1 MRKDLMDYICSLHG
15 YLIRLKEIHWSTDSN
30 AEHLL
35 CDEVMDMVRGCEDEL
50 TESAMGLYGEKVKVG
65 DLKPYLPNAEQLKP
79 MLKELVGETV
89 AIKKKLNKD
98 IEAGLCNILDDI
110 IASAQKYM
118 YRTTQK

>member
-30 AEHLL
+30 SEHLL
-35 CDEVMDMVRGCEDEL
+35 CDEIMDMVRECEDEL

-65 DLKPYLPNAEQLKP
+65 DLKPYLPNAEELKP

-89 AIKKKLNKD
+89 TMKKKLNKD

-118 YRTTQK
+118 YRSTQK

>member
-15 YLIRLKEIHWSTDSN
+15 YLIRLKEIHWSTSSN

-35 CDEVMDMVRGCEDEL
+35 CDEIMDMVRDREDEF

-65 DLKPYLPNAEQLKP
+65 DLKPYLPNAEELKA
-79 MLKELVGETV
+79 MLKELVSETV
-89 AIKKKLNKD
+89 AVKRKLNKET
-98 IEAGLCNILDDI
+98 EAGLCNVLDEI
-110 IASAQKYM
+110 ICQANKFM

>member
-1 MRKDLMDYICSLHG
+1 MDYICSLHG
-15 YLIRLKEIHWSTDSN
+15 YLIRLKEVHWSTNSN

-35 CDEVMDMVRGCEDEL
+35 CDEIMDMVRDCEDEL

-65 DLKPYLPNAEQLKP
+65 DLKPYLPNAEELKP

-89 AIKKKLNKD
+89 TMKKKLNKD

-118 YRTTQK
+118 YRSTQK

>member
-1 MRKDLMDYICSLHG
+1 MRKELLDYICSLHG

-30 AEHLL
+30 SEHLL
-35 CDEVMDMVRGCEDEL
+35 CDEIMDTVRECEDEF

-65 DLKPYLPNAEQLKP
+65 DLKPYLPNAESLKP

-89 AIKKKLNKD
+89 AMKKRLGKD
-98 IEAGLCNILDDI
+98 SEAGLCNILDDI